1 MTIYSY
7 LHEIYQNYDSKKKGR
22 LLSKA
27 IKKANQCDSPLVN
40 NDYWANVA
48 LQLLNDPAVP
58 THYVPIRDVINSLE
72 KGNIAIAM
80 KLYLNPDDREVHN
93 RADEL
98 INELLDIARG
108 NKQALAQIDEV
119 NHLLDTIAF
128 MAAVVDL
135 KGYGYSIN
143 DMKIFIL
150 EDLAEQ
156 TRLDTILHPII
167 VEQTLNFILSQK
179 LDTKENIIQTLPHF
193 KKLVPTR
200 RLGALHEMIVRK
212 KLDDQTL
219 RSYFPRDIIKSKD
232 GQINIALTLGLD
244 EDLFAELQNQDMS
257 ATSADYDQTLGLS
270 SVVNKTMYH
279 LYDSIK
285 NFKTIRDSSKN
296 LVGKVPSIKTVSF
309 GLSSVKN
316 LKDSQ
321 NIDVHPVRSFSSD
334 KILTVDLKQ
343 IQKYSKDGSMSNL
356 HGKSSDTLYKSSLEL
371 HDTRSLASS
380 QIGGFSTQSKWY
392 DTGIFSQ
399 SLKTTVKPFTATSS
413 QEMKLTQ
420 TSERPGTAQ
429 CYEKQFKDTDSKKY
443 KWPESDTSASKTA
456 EFDKTDST
464 RKWYETAVLKGDKST
479 FDETSKQSHAKKIGL
494 PNKWF
499 KEGFF
504 TKSSKTAVT
513 YDNDQLKSTK
523 KTPSSFHRRGGETMD
538 KTYDIE
544 ETNRYDMSITKLYG
558 TYNQSHSSAQS
569 GDFDETGRSTLLDS
583 QNSRTNV
590 LTLDKEGEGNFNRAN
605 KDLDTTETFIKDV
618 DDAFGTHVSQSA
630 TDDFS
635 NYDATIT
642 ITGDTTR

>member
-7 LHEIYQNYDSKKKGR
+7 LHEIYQNYDLRKKGR

-27 IKKANQCDSPLVN
+27 IKKANQCDSSLVN

-48 LQLLNDPAVP
+48 LQLLNDPNVP
-58 THYVPIRDVINSLE
+58 THYVPIRDVINALE
-72 KGNIAIAM
+72 KGNVDLAM
-80 KLYLNPDDREVHN
+80 KLYLNPDDKEVHN

-98 INELLDIARG
+98 INELIDIAQG
-108 NKQALAQIDEV
+108 NKQALAQIDEA

-143 DMKIFIL
+143 DMKTFIL

-179 LDTKENIIQTLPHF
+179 LDTKENIIQTLPNF

-219 RSYFPRDIIKSKD
+219 RSYFPKDIIKNKD
-232 GQINIALTLGLD
+232 GKINIALTLGLD

-257 ATSADYDQTLGLS
+257 AASADYDQTLGLS
-270 SVVNKTMYH
+270 PVVNKTMYH

-296 LVGKVPSIKTVSF
+296 LVKKAPSMKTVSFVGNSDGF

-316 LKDSQ
+316 FKDSQ

-343 IQKYSKDGSMSNL
+343 IQKYSKDGGMSKL
-356 HGKSSDTLYKSSLEL
+356 HGKPSDTLYKSSLEL

-380 QIGGFSTQSKWY
+380 QTGGFSTQSKWY
-392 DTGIFSQ
+392 DTGIFSK
-399 SLKTTVKPFTATSS
+399 SLKTTVK
-413 QEMKLTQ
+413 
-420 TSERPGTAQ
+420 
-429 CYEKQFKDTDSKKY
+429 
-443 KWPESDTSASKTA
+443 
-456 EFDKTDST
+456 
-464 RKWYETAVLKGDKST
+464 
-479 FDETSKQSHAKKIGL
+479 IG
-494 PNKWF
+494 
-499 KEGFF
+499 
-504 TKSSKTAVT
+504 
-513 YDNDQLKSTK
+513 
-523 KTPSSFHRRGGETMD
+523 
-538 KTYDIE
+538 
-544 ETNRYDMSITKLYG
+544 
-558 TYNQSHSSAQS
+558 
-569 GDFDETGRSTLLDS
+569 
-583 QNSRTNV
+583 
-590 LTLDKEGEGNFNRAN
+590 RA
-605 KDLDTTETFIKDV
+605 
-618 DDAFGTHVSQSA
+618 HV
-630 TDDFS
+630 
-635 NYDATIT
+635 
-642 ITGDTTR
+642 